1 MLNELKNEA
10 NRATTENGALTHAS
24 TMSDCL
30 DLFATVGAM
39 RRQSEDEIIFRFVRA
54 YSENPDLAMKTL
66 FYARDVRGGL
76 GERRVFRIILG
87 WLAKN
92 EPTALKKN
100 IPYIAEFGRFDDLLC
115 LLHTPVE
122 DEVVRGI
129 KAQLDADILSL
140 SKGGE
145 VSLLAKWL
153 PSENASAK
161 ATRETARYLMK
172 KLGYS
177 ERQYRK
183 ATVALR
189 KQIRIIENNLREKDY
204 TFDYSKQPS
213 KAMKKYRDA
222 FFRNDRVRYTEFLQK
237 VSSGEVKLNADVL
250 YPYELVLPYLRKYLY
265 VGDEKCFMRPITE
278 DEKAYLN
285 ATWQSLPHFGG
296 DENAIAVVD
305 TSGSMYWSDPPLPAA
320 VALSLGLY
328 FAEHN
333 TGAFHNHFIE
343 FSTNPTLIEL
353 KGETFADRLRYAC
366 SFNQVADTNL
376 ESVFDLVLNA
386 AVRHHVPQS
395 ELPKK
400 LVIISDMEFNECV
413 EGAEITNFDN
423 AKKKYAAHGYTLPQV
438 VFWNVESRNRNLPV
452 TMTES
457 GVALVSGCTPRLF
470 QMVEGD
476 LKTPYELMLEIL
488 SAERY
493 EKISA

>member
-10 NRATTENGALTHAS
+10 NRTYTENGALTNES
-24 TMSDCL
+24 SLSDCL
-30 DLFATVGAM
+30 DLFATIGAL
-39 RRQSEDEIIFRFVRA
+39 RRQGEDDIIFRFLRA
-54 YSENPDLAMKTL
+54 FAENRDLAMKTL

-76 GERRVFRIILG
+76 GERRVFRVILG

-92 EPTALKKN
+92 EPETLKKN

-115 LLHTPVE
+115 LLHTSCE
-122 DEVVRGI
+122 DEAVRVI
-129 KAQLDADILSL
+129 VEQLNADLISL
-140 SKGGE
+140 SKGE
-145 VSLLAKWL
+145 AVSLLAKWL

-177 ERQYRK
+177 ERKYRK
-183 ATVALR
+183 ITVALR
-189 KQIRIIENNLREKDY
+189 KHIRIIENNLRERDY

-213 KAMKKYRDA
+213 RAMKKYHDA
-222 FFRNDRVRYTEFLQK
+222 FFRNDRERYVEFLNK
-237 VSSGEVKLNADVL
+237 VSSGEVKLNAEVL
-250 YPYELVLPYLRKYLY
+250 YPYELILPYIGRYN
-265 VGDEKCFMRPITE
+265 GFMRSITE

-285 ATWQSLPHFGG
+285 ATWKSLPHFGG
-296 DENAIAVVD
+296 DENALAVVD
-305 TSGSMYWSDPPLPAA
+305 TSGSMYWNDPPLPAA

-333 TGAFHNHFIE
+333 KGAFHNHFIE
-343 FSTNPTLIEL
+343 FSTKPTLIEL
-353 KGETFADRLRYAC
+353 KGDTFADRLRYAC
-366 SFNQVADTNL
+366 SFNEIADTNI
-376 ESVFDLVLNA
+376 EVVFDLVLNA
-386 AVRHHVPQS
+386 AVRNHVPQE

-400 LVIISDMEFNECV
+400 LVIISDMEFNYCV
-413 EGAEITNFDN
+413 EGADITNFEN
-423 AKKKYAAHGYTLPQV
+423 AKAKYAEHGYTLPEV

-452 TMTES
+452 TKTES

-470 QMVEGD
+470 EMVEGN
-476 LKTPYELMLEIL
+476 LSTPYELMLEIL